1 MPQISYKQ
9 GYKYQLVADYSLQL
23 DFYPAQ
29 AARSTFLELSAEGL
43 LLIKSGYCWDGA
55 SGPAIDSKNFM
66 RASLVHDALYQM
78 LRNEQLPADLRL
90 QVDQQMLSILKQD
103 GMSWPRRWWVYHG
116 VRIFGGKAARQPKQV
131 LTAPN

>member
-23 DFYPAQ
+23 DFVPLQ
-29 AARSTFLELSAEGL
+29 AAHSTFLELSSEGL

-78 LRNEQLPADLRL
+78 LRNQQLPAALRL
-90 QVDQQMLSILKQD
+90 QADQQMRSILKQD
-103 GMSWPRRWWVYHG
+103 GMSLPRRWWVYQG
-116 VRIFGGKAARQPKQV
+116 VRIFGGKAARQPKQI
-131 LTAPN
+131 LSAP

>member
-9 GYKYQLVADYSLQL
+9 GYKYQLVVDYSLQL
-23 DFYPAQ
+23 DFSPPQ
-29 AARSTFLELSAEGL
+29 AVRSTFLELSAEGL

-78 LRNEQLPADLRL
+78 LRNQQLPVVLRL
-90 QVDQQMLSILKQD
+90 QADQQMLSILKQD
-103 GMSWPRRWWVYHG
+103 GMSLPRRWWAYQG

-131 LTAPN
+131 LMAP

>member
-23 DFYPAQ
+23 DFVPPQ
-29 AARSTFLELSAEGL
+29 AVHSTFLEISTEGL

-78 LRNEQLPADLRL
+78 LRNQQLPAALRL
-90 QVDQQMLSILKQD
+90 QADQQMLSILKHD
-103 GMSWPRRWWVYHG
+103 GMSWPRRWWVYQG
-116 VRIFGGKAARQPKQV
+116 VRIFGGQAARQPKRV
-131 LTAPN
+131 LTAP

>member
-1 MPQISYKQ
+1 MQQISYKQ
-9 GYKYQLVADYSLQL
+9 GYKYQLVADFSLQL
-23 DFYPAQ
+23 EFVPAQ

-78 LRNEQLPADLRL
+78 LN
-90 QVDQQMLSILKQD
+90 ILKED
-103 GMSWPRRWWVYHG
+103 GMSLPRRWWVYQG
-116 VRIFGGKAARQPKQV
+116 VRLFGGKAACKKNV
-131 LTAPN
+131 FCS